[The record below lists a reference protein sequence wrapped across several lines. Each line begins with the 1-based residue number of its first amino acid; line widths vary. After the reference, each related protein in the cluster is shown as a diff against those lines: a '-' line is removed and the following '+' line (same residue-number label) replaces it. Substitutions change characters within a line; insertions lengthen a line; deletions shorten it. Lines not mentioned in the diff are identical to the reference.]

1 MDFDAANSLIA
12 FFSGRG
18 RRETDGKPNADSNES
33 ATDFSDRLLTHLP
46 RLRRYAISLTRNVTL
61 ADDLVQDCIERAC
74 RKQDLLQDPERL
86 MGWLR
91 TTLIN
96 LYRDNLR
103 RERRR
108 GAPVELDAVV
118 DLAGSEPQPSD
129 WLAMKEL
136 ARAMDQL
143 SPDHREILLLAAL
156 EDLSYREI
164 AETLRLPIGTVMSRL
179 SRARAQLRETLERPD
194 GAASQPIRRAGGST

>member
-1 MDFDAANSLIA
+1 LQNWAFDAADRLIA
-12 FFSGRG
+12 LFPGRG
-18 RRETDGKPNADSNES
+18 RRETDDKRTAD
-33 ATDFSDRLLTHLP
+33 ATDFSDRLLAQLP
-46 RLRRYAISLTRNVTL
+46 RLRRYAIALTRNVTL

-74 RKQDLLQDPERL
+74 RKQDLLQDPDRL

-108 GAPVELDAVV
+108 GVPVELDAVL
-118 DLAGSEPQPSD
+118 DLAGSEPLPSD
-129 WLAMKEL
+129 WIAMKEL
-136 ARAMDQL
+136 AHAMDAL

-164 AETLRLPIGTVMSRL
+164 ADTLHLPIGTVMSRL
-179 SRARAQLRETLERPD
+179 SRARAQLREALERSGD
-194 GAASQPIRRAGGST
+194 TDAAATVHRIGGRE

>member
-1 MDFDAANSLIA
+1 MNFDAADRLIA

-18 RRETDGKPNADSNES
+18 GRETDDKRKADSDGS
-33 ATDFSDRLLTHLP
+33 PTDFSDRLLAHLP
-46 RLRRYAISLTRNVTL
+46 RLRRYAIALTRNITL

-108 GAPVELDAVV
+108 GVPLELDAVL
-118 DLAGSEPQPSD
+118 DLAGSDPLPSD

-136 ARAMDQL
+136 ASAMDLL

-164 AETLRLPIGTVMSRL
+164 ADTLHLPMGTVMSRL
-179 SRARAQLRETLERPD
+179 SRARAQLREALERGGDPAD
-194 GAASQPIRRAGGST
+194 RRGGGS

>member
-1 MDFDAANSLIA
+1 MIA
-12 FFSGRG
+12 FFPGRG
-18 RRETDGKPNADSNES
+18 GRETDDKRKADSDGSTTE
-33 ATDFSDRLLTHLP
+33 FSDRLLAHLP
-46 RLRRYAISLTRNVTL
+46 RLRRYAIALTRNITL

-108 GAPVELDAVV
+108 GVPIELDAVL
-118 DLAGSEPQPSD
+118 DLAGNDPIPSD

-136 ARAMDQL
+136 AGALDLL

-164 AETLRLPIGTVMSRL
+164 ADTLRLPIGTVMSRL
-179 SRARAQLRETLERPD
+179 SRARAQLRDALERGDVTP
-194 GAASQPIRRAGGST
+194 SSIRSVGGSP

>member
-1 MDFDAANSLIA
+1 
-12 FFSGRG
+12 
-18 RRETDGKPNADSNES
+18 
-33 ATDFSDRLLTHLP
+33 
-46 RLRRYAISLTRNVTL
+46 
-61 ADDLVQDCIERAC
+61 VQDCIERAC

-164 AETLRLPIGTVMSRL
+164 ADTLRLPIGTVMSRL
-179 SRARAQLRETLERPD
+179 SRARAQLRETLERTD
-194 GAASQPIRRAGGST
+194 GAKSQPIRRAEEST